1 MISIYLLSHHRHFQ
15 VHIALQ
21 ILQTILLITFFLFI
35 KKLINKSKK
44 IKKKTRNIKITLR
57 IMNSGESERE
67 EKKRIR
73 VGVNEIG
80 AILLSLIFFPTG
92 TE

>member
-1 MISIYLLSHHRHFQ
+1 
-15 VHIALQ
+15 
-21 ILQTILLITFFLFI
+21 
-35 KKLINKSKK
+35 
-44 IKKKTRNIKITLR
+44 
-57 IMNSGESERE
+57 MNSGESERE